1 MKLEYKNGLLYTSIK
16 LKYGSKIVEINNIV
30 VDTGASFCIIEP
42 SAIETL
48 GITINKSDEIET
60 FYGVNGAYSYVKR
73 IAESI
78 IIDKVTL
85 NNIEFYLG
93 TIDENINGLLGLDA
107 LIKSKSIIN
116 LDKMRIELK
125 DN

>member
-42 SAIETL
+42 SAIEML
-48 GITINKSDEIET
+48 GITISKDDEIET

-85 NNIEFYLG
+85 NNVEFYLG
-93 TIDENINGLLGLDA
+93 TIDENINGLLGLDV

-116 LDKMRIELK
+116 LNKMEIEIK
-125 DN
+125 YN

>member
-1 MKLEYKNGLLYTSIK
+1 M
-16 LKYGSKIVEINNIV
+16 
-30 VDTGASFCIIEP
+30 IEP
-42 SAIETL
+42 SAIEIL
-48 GITINKSDEIET
+48 GMTINKNDEIET

-73 IAESI
+73 MAESI

-85 NNIEFYLG
+85 NNVEFYLG
-93 TIDENINGLLGLDA
+93 TIDENINGLLGLDV

-116 LDKMRIELK
+116 LDKMVIEFK